1 MMYLLYTVV
10 FLHLFWALYVL
21 VMGIYRAHL
30 SGRLTWP
37 GYVLGVPWVAVGY
50 IVDIVAQ
57 YTIATLYFA
66 DLPRKGEHLVTDRL
80 KRYSAGEGWRKVKA
94 DWVCTHLLD
103 IFDPRG
109 DHC

>member
-1 MMYLLYTVV
+1 MTYTIFAAAFLYG
-10 FLHLFWALYVL
+10 FWALYIL

-30 SGRLTWP
+30 SGRLSKA
-37 GYVLGVPWVAVGY
+37 GYVLGLPWVVFGY
-50 IVDIVAQ
+50 FVDIVAQ

-80 KRYSAGEGWRKVKA
+80 KRYSAGKGWRKTKA
-94 DWVCTHLLD
+94 DWICTHLLD
-103 IFDPRG
+103 VFDPHG